1 MDHQIVDLVTQ
12 WISQQDNKRS
22 FLISKE
28 EDGDLDQVA
37 LNLEE
42 VRLGHLESPDPDGY
56 LSPQS
61 LLFHGQGTI
70 LSESKSGPLPQGVF
84 EIPLFGTWI
93 TQNKGNSFQI
103 RTERGIYTIQPH

>member
-1 MDHQIVDLVTQ
+1 MEHQIVDLITD
-12 WISQQDNKRS
+12 WINQQDNKRS

-37 LNLEE
+37 LDLEE
-42 VRLGHLESPDPDGY
+42 VRLGHLDHADPDGY

-61 LLFHGQGTI
+61 LLFRGQGTI
-70 LSESKSGPLPQGVF
+70 MTESKAGPLPQDVY

-93 TQNKGNSFQI
+93 TQNKETSFQI